1 MRLPGWVGGVATCSI
16 LALLNF
22 ASLSL
27 GFLTS
32 APGLEATLS
41 TGHFHPHSLP
51 FPDFSVVEKRSLGF
65 QDSPAA
71 AGQGSGAPPGEG
83 SAPRAELGRGR
94 AAEAAPQVT
103 PWGNPCSPAPA
114 LAPAPPLRRPSVP
127 TSSSPAPLLPPAG
140 VLPRKL
146 YACTKARLP

>member
-1 MRLPGWVGGVATCSI
+1 MRLLGGVATCSI

-51 FPDFSVVEKRSLGF
+51 FPDFFVVEKRSLGF
-65 QDSPAA
+65 QDSPAVP
-71 AGQGSGAPPGEG
+71 GQSLGR
-83 SAPRAELGRGR
+83 APRGKAALRELS
-94 AAEAAPQVT
+94 
-103 PWGNPCSPAPA
+103 WGAGGPRRRRRPRSLPGGTPA
-114 LAPAPPLRRPSVP
+114 LQLQLSPRLRRPPSSPAPPL
-127 TSSSPAPLLPPAG
+127 PPAG
-140 VLPRKL
+140 ALPRKL
-146 YACTKARLP
+146 YASTRARLR